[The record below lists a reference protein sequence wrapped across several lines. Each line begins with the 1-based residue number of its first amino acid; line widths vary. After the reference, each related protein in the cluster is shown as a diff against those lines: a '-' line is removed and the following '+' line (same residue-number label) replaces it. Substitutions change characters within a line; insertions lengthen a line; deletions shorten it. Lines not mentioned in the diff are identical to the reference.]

1 MVRHILRYIFMLSL
15 FIQGYSGYG
24 QSYNFINY
32 DISDGLAHEKVLD
45 FCEDKYG
52 NLWIATLGG
61 GLSKFNGLT
70 FQNLTIRD
78 GLASNYVRDVMADS
92 EGNIWAA
99 TAVGISRYDG
109 KRVHNFDIA
118 DNNDRENSVNVIYE
132 DHEGNIWFSAPTG
145 GIGKID
151 SKTERIEIFE
161 VPNST
166 PNDKV
171 IAITEDKNGTLWFIS
186 AIKGLFAFDGE
197 NFENYVNNSDFK
209 GYLLSV
215 CADDNGVLW
224 LGSNKGL
231 LRFDPGHPEIINDF
245 FPPLKGV
252 FIKSAIVKDTSN
264 FWSVSAYGIMQ
275 YDQGQ
280 VKTFGS
286 QQGFTNLVVNNIY
299 SDREGIIWAGTDGD
313 GIYKLS
319 NEIFVHYGREHGL
332 HNYFITSILQGYDG
346 KYWISSYGGGVDV
359 FDGSGFRNLST
370 IDGLSNAYIWASTL
384 DKQGNVWL
392 GTKGSGLIRF
402 DGDTYSYLDVDDGL
416 VYNSIRCLFSDSQN
430 NLWIGTA
437 NGLSR
442 YDGKTFHNY
451 NVDNG
456 LYDNT
461 IWSIS
466 EPVEG
471 KIMIVTRKGFS
482 YFMDGK
488 MNKDFNDENVFDK
501 RVNVALE
508 DTYGNYWI
516 GYSGHGLLRIS
527 KDRKNY
533 DLLTTDN
540 GLTSDLIY
548 NLIFD
553 DEGNLI
559 VGMERGV
566 DKLFLT
572 GDNQVKR
579 IKNYGKTEGFKN
591 IQTTHNAVYK
601 DEEGN
606 IWFGAPDGVFKFQPH
621 KEFPNQVEPVTY
633 ISGVKLFY
641 QEVNWDK
648 YADST
653 SNWHNL
659 PVDLQL
665 PYNENNLVIEY
676 FGSSLN
682 NQPEVTY
689 KFRLL
694 GLEKEWSPLTA
705 KSEAVYTN
713 LSPGEYTFEVLAS
726 NSDGVWN
733 EHPATFKFEIV
744 PPFWQEPWFFILLLV
759 LIIAG
764 IKLFNDYRVR
774 ANLNKILT
782 VERIRAEELVKV
794 RKRMARDFHDN
805 MGNQLASITVFANL
819 ISLKLKDKSAEIDE
833 LLKNIEKHTKS
844 LFNGTK
850 DFIWSI
856 DPESDNLSEVFTYI
870 KDFGEDLFNNTNIS
884 FFSKADD
891 LSERNLPL
899 PSGWSRQI
907 VLIFKEAMTNALKHS
922 NGDEV
927 HLDLNLVKNE
937 FVITF
942 KDNGIGLDHERL
954 GKGHGFKNM
963 RSRASQ
969 IDCTVEVESKIQN
982 YGTII
987 RFRGSIQ
994 SGPKEREIKIY

>member
-1 MVRHILRYIFMLSL
+1 MLSFL
-15 FIQGYSGYG
+15 VQEYSGYG

-32 DISDGLAHEKVLD
+32 GISDGLAHEKVLD
-45 FCEDKYG
+45 FCEDKFG

-78 GLASNYVRDVMADS
+78 GLASNYVRDVMVDNQ
-92 EGNIWAA
+92 GNIWAA

-109 KRVHNFDIA
+109 RQVRNFNIA

-132 DHEGNIWFSAPTG
+132 ASDGNIWFSAPTG

-151 SKTERIEIFE
+151 TKTEQIEVFE
-161 VPNST
+161 VPGST

-171 IAITEDKNGTLWFIS
+171 IAITEDKHGVLWFIS
-186 AIKGLFAFDGE
+186 AVKGLFAYDGSG
-197 NFENYVNNSDFK
+197 FVNYVDNSEFK

-231 LRFDPGHPEIINDF
+231 LRFDPARPKVINDF
-245 FPPLKGV
+245 FPPLKGI

-275 YDQGQ
+275 YDHGQ
-280 VKTFGS
+280 VRTFGE

-299 SDREGIIWAGTDGD
+299 CDREGIIWVGTDGD

-319 NEIFVHYGREHGL
+319 NEIFVRYGREHGL
-332 HNYFITSILQGYDG
+332 HNYFITSILQDYEG
-346 KYWISSYGGGVDV
+346 KYWVSSYGGGVDV
-359 FDGSGFRNLST
+359 FDKGSFRNLST
-370 IDGLSNAYIWASTL
+370 SDGLSNAYIWASTL

-392 GTKGSGLIRF
+392 GTKGSGLIRL
-402 DGDTYSYLDVDDGL
+402 DGENYTYLDMEDGL

-437 NGLSR
+437 NGLSC
-442 YDGKTFHNY
+442 YDGKSFYNY

-466 EPVEG
+466 EPMEG

-482 YFMDGK
+482 YYMEGEMK
-488 MNKDFNDENVFDK
+488 KGFNDKKVFNK

-508 DTYGNYWI
+508 DVYGNYWI

-527 KDRKNY
+527 KDRKEY
-533 DLLTTDN
+533 ELLTTDN
-540 GLTSDLIY
+540 GLTSDLVY

-553 DEGNLI
+553 DDGNLI

-566 DKLFLT
+566 DKLFLE
-572 GDNQVKR
+572 GKNEIRR

-601 DEEGN
+601 DKEGN
-606 IWFGAPDGVFKFQPH
+606 IWFGAPDGVFKFQPY
-621 KEFPNQVEPVTY
+621 KEHPNRVEPVTY

-641 QEVNWDK
+641 HEVNWGN

-659 PVDLQL
+659 PIDLQL

-733 EHPATFKFEIV
+733 EEPATFKFEIV
-744 PPFWQEPWFFILLLV
+744 PPFWQEVWFFLLLLV
-759 LIIAG
+759 LIVAG

-819 ISLKLKDKSAEIDE
+819 ISLKLKDKSDEIDE

-856 DPESDNLSEVFTYI
+856 DPESDHLGEVFTYI
-870 KDFGEDLFNNTNIS
+870 KDFGEDLFNNTNVS

-891 LSERNLPL
+891 LTRKDLSL

-907 VLIFKEAMTNALKHS
+907 VLIFKEAMTNALKHAQA
-922 NGDEV
+922 DEV

-937 FVITF
+937 FVIVF
-942 KDNGIGLDHERL
+942 KDNGVGLDHNRL

-969 IDCTVEVESKIQN
+969 ISCTVEVESKIKS

-994 SGPKEREIKIY
+994 LEPKNEKLRFNN

>member
-1 MVRHILRYIFMLSL
+1 MVSRIFRYSFLIYLVC
-15 FIQGYSGYG
+15 QGYLTYG

-32 DISDGLAHEKVLD
+32 GISDGLAHEKVLD

-78 GLASNYVRDVMADS
+78 GLASNYIRDVMADKK
-92 EGNIWAA
+92 GNIWAA
-99 TAVGISRYDG
+99 TAVGISRFDG
-109 KRVHNFDIA
+109 KEVKNYDIP
-118 DNNDRENSVNVIYE
+118 DDNDRENSVNIIFE
-132 DHEGNIWFSAPTG
+132 DHAGYIWFSAPTG

-151 SKTERIEIFE
+151 PKTDEIEILKI
-161 VPNST
+161 PNST
-166 PNDKV
+166 ANDKI
-171 IAITEDKNGTLWFIS
+171 IAITEDNHNVLWFIS
-186 AIKGLFAFDGE
+186 AVKGLFAYDGRV
-197 NFENYVNNSDFK
+197 FTNYINNSDFK

-215 CADDNGVLW
+215 YADNNGILW

-231 LRFDPGHPEIINDF
+231 LRYNPAKPDVIDDF
-245 FPPLKGV
+245 FHALKGV
-252 FIKSAIVKDTSN
+252 FIKSACVKDTSN
-264 FWSVSAYGIMQ
+264 FWCVSAYGIMQ
-275 YDQGQ
+275 YDHGK
-280 VKTFGS
+280 VRTFGS
-286 QQGFTNLVVNNIY
+286 QQGFSNLVVNNLY
-299 SDREGIIWAGTDGD
+299 YDREGIIWVGTDGD

-319 NEIFVHYGREHGL
+319 NEIFAHYGREHGL
-332 HNYFITSILQGYDG
+332 TEHFITSILQDFSG
-346 KYWISSYGGGVDV
+346 KYWLSTYGGGVDI
-359 FDGSGFRNLST
+359 FDGQSFTNLGAEQG
-370 IDGLSNAYIWASTL
+370 INNAYIWASTL

-392 GTKGSGLIRF
+392 GTKGSGLIKF
-402 DGDTYSYLDVDDGL
+402 DGKDYSYLDMGDGL

-430 NLWIGTA
+430 NLWIGTS

-442 YDGKTFHNY
+442 FDGKEFHNY
-451 NVDNG
+451 TTENG

-461 IWSIS
+461 IWNIS
-466 EPVEG
+466 EPIDG
-471 KIMIVTRKGFS
+471 KIMVVTRHGFS
-482 YFMDGK
+482 YYIEGVMKKG
-488 MNKDFNDENVFDK
+488 FNEKSVFDK

-508 DTYGNYWI
+508 DEYGNYWI

-527 KDRKNY
+527 SDRKEY
-533 DLLTTDN
+533 KLITTDD

-553 DEGNLI
+553 DEGHLI
-559 VGMERGV
+559 VGYERGV
-566 DKLFLT
+566 DKLFLS

-591 IQTTHNAVYK
+591 IQTTHNAVFK
-601 DEEGN
+601 DEDGN

-621 KEFPNQVEPVTY
+621 KEHPNKVEPVTY
-633 ISGVKLFY
+633 ISGLKLFY
-641 QEVNWDK
+641 QHVNWNT
-648 YADST
+648 YVDST

-659 PVDLQL
+659 PMNLKL
-665 PYNENNLVIEY
+665 PYDDNNLVIEY
-676 FGSSLN
+676 FGNSLN
-682 NQPEVTY
+682 NPTEVKY
-689 KFRLL
+689 KFRLR
-694 GLEKEWSPLTA
+694 GLESEWSPVTA

-713 LSPGEYTFEVLAS
+713 LSPGEYTFEVLAA
-726 NSDGVWN
+726 NSDGIWN
-733 EHPATFKFEIV
+733 QQPATFTFVIV
-744 PPFWQEPWFFILLLV
+744 PPFWKEPWFFILLFV
-759 LIIAG
+759 LIVVA

-774 ANLNKILT
+774 SNLNRILT

-819 ISLKLKDKSAEIDE
+819 ISLKLKDKSQEIDE

-856 DPESDNLSEVFTYI
+856 DPESDNLGEVFTYI

-891 LSERNLPL
+891 LDGRNLPL
-899 PSGWSRQI
+899 PSGWSRQM

-922 NGDEV
+922 SGDEV
-927 HLDLNLVKNE
+927 HLELNLDKNT
-937 FVITF
+937 FVILF
-942 KDNGIGLDHERL
+942 MDNGVGLDHDRL

-969 IDCTVEVESKIQN
+969 INCTVEIESKVQN

-994 SGPKEREIKIY
+994 SEQKEKEIKIY